1 MTNLFMLSVILVVLP
16 LLLGGIAM
24 RLGRRAEGVDGT
36 AVWSLI
42 ESMDRE
48 LSYLPLQRLLSGGDI
63 EFLREQAGFHPRLE
77 RRFLRERRGVVLTY
91 LRQMH
96 RDFDL
101 FSGFCRKVVLHSS
114 NAGFAVLVIERTI
127 LFHLV
132 YATLMISC
140 CVGSLSAAQA
150 SFQRLNGAIADL
162 RREGERRW
170 ALVTTRPSEF
180 WASSATTTG

>member
-1 MTNLFMLSVILVVLP
+1 MTNLFALSVILVVLP
-16 LLLGGIAM
+16 LLLGGIVM
-24 RLGRRAEGVDGT
+24 RLRRRAEGVDGA
-36 AVWSLI
+36 AVSSLI

-48 LSYLPLQRLLSGGDI
+48 PSYLPLQRLLSGRDI

-77 RRFLRERRGVVLTY
+77 RRFLRERRGVVLTF

-101 FSGFCRKVVLHSS
+101 FSGFCRKVASHSS

-140 CVGSLSAAQA
+140 RIGSSTAARA
-150 SFQRLNGAIADL
+150 SFQRLRADHHVVAFVVPHRL
-162 RREGERRW
+162 SLSPR
-170 ALVTTRPSEF
+170 SQ
-180 WASSATTTG
+180 